1 MGITTVLPIL
11 RAHTGR
17 AKLYW
22 GLREGS
28 LLQALESELRGVDMT
43 VSVGRRLDVKEILE
57 KELEVLPEDPAV
69 VVSGP
74 EAISNEVRAAVCE
87 ISARLGR
94 SVTLVD
100 EAFSW

>member
-1 MGITTVLPIL
+1 LL
-11 RAHTGR
+11 R
-17 AKLYW
+17 
-22 GLREGS
+22 
-28 LLQALESELRGVDMT
+28 ALESELRGVHMT

-74 EAISNEVRAAVCE
+74 GAMSDEVRAAVCE

-94 SVTLVD
+94 PVTLVD